1 MSIPFLTVLLIAL
14 IAVPAVAF
22 GDATPVRTA
31 GGQLITAPSSP
42 DQQPSWLAGL
52 KQWRASA
59 IIDGALYE
67 DPRRAWTQRNFVQAL
82 VIVQERT
89 LFDPKTGRYTVDRYL
104 DDVTKRYGGVD
115 SVIIWHTYPNIGI
128 DDRNQHD
135 HLRDMPGGLPGLRK
149 MVAKFHKRGV
159 RVFFPIMPWD
169 SGTRVEDLTLAQATA
184 RDMAQ
189 IGADGIFGDTL
200 NGIDRAFL
208 TAADDAD
215 IPLVLEPELN
225 LGSDEMPGWNT
236 MTWGQFWDEPFAPG
250 ISAYKGLEPRHMV
263 HVTSRWAK
271 NRTGDLQRAFLNG
284 TGYQSWENIWGLWNG
299 ITEKDAGNLRRIAA
313 IGREFADLQT
323 SPDWEPYAVTRQAGV
338 FASRF
343 PGEGRTLWT
352 LVNRSDKAATG
363 PSLRITHIEGV
374 RYFDLWNGI
383 EIKPDISQGEAS
395 LEFGVPAHG
404 FGAVLAVHGSESRR
418 AGTLQ
423 RFLRKM
429 AALPTAPE
437 SGEWKVLPQRCTPIK
452 PTKPA
457 PSAPEGMI
465 LIPGGAF
472 EFRVS
477 GVEIEGSDEFGIDVQ
492 YPWELAPRRD
502 HHQTLEMPPF
512 FIDRTPITNA
522 EFKRFLDSSR
532 YKPRDE
538 HNFLRHWSDG
548 MFPDG
553 WANKPVTWV
562 SLEDARA
569 YARWTGK
576 RLPREWEWQYA
587 AQGTDGRLYPWG
599 NLPDA
604 NAIPPKDTGRT
615 MRAPTDV
622 SAYPSGASPFG
633 VLDMVGNVWQWTDEY
648 TDAHTRSA
656 ILRGGSYYRPQG
668 SGWYFPQAHR
678 LDQHGK
684 YLLMSPG
691 KDRSGAIG
699 FRCVVDAKPA
709 G

>member
-236 MTWGQFWDEPFAPG
+236 MTWGAVLGRTFCARHQRVQMAGAEAHG
-250 ISAYKGLEPRHMV
+250 PRHV
-263 HVTSRWAK
+263 AVGK
-271 NRTGDLQRAFLNG
+271 
-284 TGYQSWENIWGLWNG
+284 E
-299 ITEKDAGNLRRIAA
+299 
-313 IGREFADLQT
+313 
-323 SPDWEPYAVTRQAGV
+323 PDR
-338 FASRF
+338 
-343 PGEGRTLWT
+343 
-352 LVNRSDKAATG
+352 
-363 PSLRITHIEGV
+363 
-374 RYFDLWNGI
+374 
-383 EIKPDISQGEAS
+383 
-395 LEFGVPAHG
+395 
-404 FGAVLAVHGSESRR
+404 
-418 AGTLQ
+418 
-423 RFLRKM
+423 
-429 AALPTAPE
+429 
-437 SGEWKVLPQRCTPIK
+437 
-452 PTKPA
+452 
-457 PSAPEGMI
+457 
-465 LIPGGAF
+465 
-472 EFRVS
+472 
-477 GVEIEGSDEFGIDVQ
+477 
-492 YPWELAPRRD
+492 
-502 HHQTLEMPPF
+502 
-512 FIDRTPITNA
+512 
-522 EFKRFLDSSR
+522 
-532 YKPRDE
+532 
-538 HNFLRHWSDG
+538 
-548 MFPDG
+548 
-553 WANKPVTWV
+553 
-562 SLEDARA
+562 
-569 YARWTGK
+569 
-576 RLPREWEWQYA
+576 
-587 AQGTDGRLYPWG
+587 
-599 NLPDA
+599 
-604 NAIPPKDTGRT
+604 
-615 MRAPTDV
+615 
-622 SAYPSGASPFG
+622 
-633 VLDMVGNVWQWTDEY
+633 
-648 TDAHTRSA
+648 
-656 ILRGGSYYRPQG
+656 
-668 SGWYFPQAHR
+668 
-678 LDQHGK
+678 
-684 YLLMSPG
+684 
-691 KDRSGAIG
+691 
-699 FRCVVDAKPA
+699 
-709 G
+709 